1 MSLDVPRGT
10 VMGTLEWEGSGVT
23 QADLPPPEGS
33 VRCGERL
40 SLLPVNIQRL
50 TPVATEGCGED

>member
-10 VMGTLEWEGSGVT
+10 VTGTLEWEGSGVT

-50 TPVATEGCGED
+50 TSVATEGC